1 MNTRLLRIPFLV
13 FALAFVAGLHNAAA
27 QGFNVTI
34 TLHENGTGMFQ
45 NSNGFNSPLVGAPA
59 PDTGPGGLPN
69 ALTFGL
75 LNPPGL
81 VAGDF
86 IMTDPGL
93 SPVSDIIRFNSLNGT
108 AIFYSL
114 VGGGQLADTGLP
126 AALNTNTFSMPENTL
141 GLTSYTPTAGQ
152 PGFVSG
158 SAGPVTYLID
168 SETAAVPDV
177 GSSALLLAL
186 ALAALLGGQSVLGR
200 RKQTV

>member
-1 MNTRLLRIPFLV
+1 MNTRLLRISFLL
-13 FALAFVAGLHNAAA
+13 FILASVAGLRDVVA
-27 QGFNVTI
+27 QGFTI
-34 TLHENGTGMFQ
+34 TTTLHENGTGTLQ
-45 NSNGFNSPLVGAPA
+45 NSNGFNAPLVGVPA
-59 PDTGPGGLPN
+59 PDPGPGGLSN

-81 VAGDF
+81 VGGDF

-93 SPVSDIIRFNSLNGT
+93 SPVSDIIRFNSLAGT

-126 AALNTNTFSMPENTL
+126 TALNTNTFSMPENTL

-158 SAGPVTYLID
+158 AGGPVTYLID
-168 SETAAVPDV
+168 SDSPAVPDL

-186 ALAALLGGQSVLGR
+186 ALAALLGGQSVLAR
-200 RKQTV
+200 RKQTA